1 MTQST
6 PRSHGLDTLRSVAIL
21 SVIAYHVYTFHDVG
35 TMPSMLEF
43 AAQAGWMGV
52 DLFFVLS
59 GYLIGSQLLR
69 PYLRNEPP
77 RLWSFYRNRLYR
89 VMPAYLVVLAIY
101 LIVPVWRES
110 PNLPPLWQFLTFTE
124 NLFVDYRTNQA
135 FSHVWSLCIEEH
147 FYLFLPLVVL
157 FAMRKPS
164 VRKAAAILGGLVLF
178 GICIRAFIL
187 FHALRPLAFAG
198 RPIGLEYIERIY
210 YPTYSR
216 LDGLLAGVTLALVK
230 TFRPI
235 WWSALTKR
243 GHTLL
248 SLGVCMVGV
257 AAWLFKDHW
266 VSATGASAFGT
277 VIGFPLLSLG
287 LGFLVASA
295 LSDNGLL
302 SRVKVPGAKI
312 IATLAYS
319 LYLTHKELIHLVDLC
334 IPAIAQGHVFLW
346 LGVYAALCLIV
357 AAVLYL
363 CVERPFLLLRDRGSV
378 SR

>member
-1 MTQST
+1 
-6 PRSHGLDTLRSVAIL
+6 
-21 SVIAYHVYTFHDVG
+21 
-35 TMPSMLEF
+35 
-43 AAQAGWMGV
+43 
-52 DLFFVLS
+52 
-59 GYLIGSQLLR
+59 
-69 PYLRNEPP
+69 
-77 RLWSFYRNRLYR
+77 
-89 VMPAYLVVLAIY
+89 
-101 LIVPVWRES
+101 
-110 PNLPPLWQFLTFTE
+110 
-124 NLFVDYRTNQA
+124 
-135 FSHVWSLCIEEH
+135 
-147 FYLFLPLVVL
+147 
-157 FAMRKPS
+157 
-164 VRKAAAILGGLVLF
+164 
-178 GICIRAFIL
+178 
-187 FHALRPLAFAG
+187 
-198 RPIGLEYIERIY
+198 
-210 YPTYSR
+210 
-216 LDGLLAGVTLALVK
+216 
-230 TFRPI
+230 
-235 WWSALTKR
+235 
-243 GHTLL
+243 
-248 SLGVCMVGV
+248 MVGV